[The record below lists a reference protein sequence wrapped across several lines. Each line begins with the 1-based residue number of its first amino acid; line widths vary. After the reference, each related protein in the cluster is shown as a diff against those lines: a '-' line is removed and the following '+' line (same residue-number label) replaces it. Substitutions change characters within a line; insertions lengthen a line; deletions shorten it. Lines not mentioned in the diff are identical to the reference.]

1 MDTETVNIDF
11 QKLWLIL
18 KRRWLPAAGVF
29 GCLLG
34 LAVVIVCLQKPSY
47 KADGKLLIKKIDH
60 TVDVTGLGEE
70 IGEIEHVANQTNPLK
85 TEIEVISSI
94 PILQKTIQSL
104 NLKDDNGNQLKPDD
118 MEEKLKLENIPL
130 TDTVQI
136 IYESIDPQEAAT
148 VVNKIMNLYI
158 ENSINTNRAAAVAAD
173 EFIDKQLPASWA
185 IVRKTELAL
194 RQFEEKNNI
203 LDLNQEA
210 TSAVAVN
217 HELEKEITHTQAALA
232 DANTRSAMLQ
242 KQVGTDSQNSI
253 AVNSLNQS
261 AGVQKILDE
270 LQQVESQLAVQET
283 RFVAGH
289 PSVQALQ
296 NKRTAL
302 KSLLQERVAQ
312 SLGTQKQVSN
322 GNLQIGES
330 KQKLAED
337 FVKSEVERLGLVSR
351 LASLS
356 NAESVNKQRFNI
368 LPKLKQR
375 QRELERELEVA
386 QSTYKTLLQKQQEV
400 RVAANQSMGNA
411 RVIEAALVPE
421 KISLKKPAII
431 LFLGLMLATLCSGA
445 TIITLEVRDKY
456 IKTVKETK
464 EMFSYTFLG
473 AIPYFRNKASS
484 RGRETE
490 LIPEL
495 PIKDA
500 PRSSI
505 SEAYR
510 MLQANLKF
518 LSSDKQLQVITVTS
532 SVPGEGKSTV
542 SANLAIAKAELGHRV
557 LLVDGDMRRPMQ
569 HHIWGLTNAEGL
581 SDAIVGQVE
590 LNAAVKKVMPN
601 LDVLTAGVI
610 PPNPLALLDS
620 KRMASLIADSQTY
633 DFVIFDAPPLVVAA
647 DALTLGKM
655 TDGVLLVARPG
666 VVDSGSAAT
675 AKDSLERSEQNVLGL
690 VVNGVIPENESD
702 SYFYFSKEYYVE
714 EDSTSLK
721 LPVQKRKAV

>member
-29 GCLLG
+29 GCILG
-34 LAVVIVCLQKPSY
+34 IAVVIACLQKPSY
-47 KADGKLLIKKIDH
+47 KAEGKLLIEKIDH

-70 IGEIEHVANQTNPLK
+70 IGKIENLANQSNPLK
-85 TEIEVISSI
+85 TEIEVINSI
-94 PILQKTIQSL
+94 PILQKTIDTL
-104 NLKDDNGNQLKPDD
+104 NLKDEEGSILKPKDMKEQLK
-118 MEEKLKLENIPL
+118 LKNIPL

-136 IYESIDPQEAAT
+136 FYDSTDPQEAAA
-148 VVNKIMNLYI
+148 VINKIMNLYI

-173 EFIDKQLPASWA
+173 EFIGKQLPHSRA

-194 RQFEEKNNI
+194 RQFEEKNHI

-242 KQVGTDSQNSI
+242 KQVGTNSQNSI

-312 SLGTQKQVSN
+312 SLGTQRQVSN

-337 FVKSEVERLGLVSR
+337 FVKSEVDRLGLVSR

-356 NAESVNKQRFNI
+356 NAESVNKQRFNV

-411 RVIEAALVPE
+411 RVIESALVPE

-431 LFLGLMLATLCSGA
+431 LFLGLMLGTLCSGA
-445 TIITLEVRDKY
+445 TIIILEVRDKY
-456 IKTVKETK
+456 IKTLKETK

-473 AIPYFRNKASS
+473 AIPYLKNKATR
-484 RGRETE
+484 RGKETE

-495 PIKDA
+495 PVKDA
-500 PRSSI
+500 PRSPI

-542 SANLAIAKAELGHRV
+542 SANLAVAKAELGHRV

-675 AKDSLERSEQNVLGL
+675 AKDSLERSEQKVLGL

>member
-29 GCLLG
+29 GCILG
-34 LAVVIVCLQKPSY
+34 IAVVIACLQKPSY
-47 KADGKLLIKKIDH
+47 KAEGKLLIEKIDH

-70 IGEIEHVANQTNPLK
+70 IGKIENLANQSNPLK
-85 TEIEVISSI
+85 TEIEVINSI
-94 PILQKTIQSL
+94 PILQKTIETL
-104 NLKDDNGNQLKPDD
+104 NLKDEEGSILKPKDMKEQLK
-118 MEEKLKLENIPL
+118 LKNIPL

-136 IYESIDPQEAAT
+136 FYDSTDPQEAAA
-148 VVNKIMNLYI
+148 VINKIMNLYI

-173 EFIDKQLPASWA
+173 EFIGKQLPHSRA
-185 IVRKTELAL
+185 IARKTELAL
-194 RQFEEKNNI
+194 RQFEEKNHI

-210 TSAVAVN
+210 TSAVAVTK
-217 HELEKEITHTQAALA
+217 ELEKEITETQAALA

-242 KQVGTDSQNSI
+242 KQVGTNSQNSI

-270 LQQVESQLAVQET
+270 LQQVESQLAVEET

-337 FVKSEVERLGLVSR
+337 FVKSEVDRLGLVSR

-411 RVIEAALVPE
+411 RVIESALVPE
-421 KISLKKPAII
+421 KSSLKKPAII
-431 LFLGLMLATLCSGA
+431 LVLGLMLSTLCSGA

-456 IKTVKETK
+456 IKTLKETK
-464 EMFSYTFLG
+464 EVFDYIFLG
-473 AIPYFRNKASS
+473 AIPYLRSKATS
-484 RGRETE
+484 RAKETE
-490 LIPEL
+490 IPEL
-495 PIKDA
+495 PVKDA

-542 SANLAIAKAELGHRV
+542 SANLAVAKAELGHRV

-590 LNAAVKKVMPN
+590 LDAAVKKVMPN

-610 PPNPLALLDS
+610 PPSPLALLDS
-620 KRMASLIADSQTY
+620 KRMASLIANFSQTY

-655 TDGVLLVARPG
+655 TDGILLVARPG
-666 VVDSGSAAT
+666 VVDEGSAAT
-675 AKDSLERSEQNVLGL
+675 AKDSLERSEQKVLGL